1 MEEKITHP
9 GHQGKVTLNPF
20 NLSLVYLSLSLSLSP
35 LPPSSALQ
43 EEEEPKEF
51 ADVVLSDL
59 VRVETLGMGGF
70 GRVELVCD
78 CCLISLGC
86 ARDSV

>member
-9 GHQGKVTLNPF
+9 GHQGKSTLNPF
-20 NLSLVYLSLSLSLSP
+20 NLSFIYLSLSLSL
-35 LPPSSALQ
+35 LPPSSSLQ

-51 ADVVLSDL
+51 AEVVLSDL

-86 ARDSV
+86 ARDSI